1 MTDDQAAPAADQG
14 SRNLFLRVMA
24 ALILAPAAI
33 AIAWLGVW
41 LWTTLVT
48 LAAIGLYVEWLM
60 IVGMAR
66 ETRVVTSGAVALAV
80 SGLCFAAGR
89 IDASLLALALGLAAV
104 ALLAP
109 QRRSWTATGF
119 FYAAAAQMASELV
132 RLDQTYGFVA
142 LMLVLL
148 VVWVTDIGGYFAGRG
163 IGGPKLWPRVSPRKT
178 WAGAVG
184 GFAASLVVAAGFA
197 AFGLGKTGPLLL
209 LGAVLSIASQLGDLF
224 ESAVKRRFGVKDSS
238 HIIPGHGGLMD
249 RLDGFVAAV
258 VAAAIFGFCG
268 VAWMASAAVLWFGE
282 GMSAVPLRNS
292 KAAASAVRAITVLG
306 ATGSIGDSTMD
317 LLRASRDRYQV
328 EALTA
333 HTNVQ
338 GLAKL
343 AKEFGARFAA
353 IADPGRLGELKDALA
368 GTGIE
373 CGAGESAVIEAAARP
388 ADWVMAAVSGAAGLK
403 PALAAVDRGA
413 TVALANKECLVCA
426 GDFFMQ
432 RAAKAGACILPADS
446 EHNALFQALGS
457 GNREELVRVIITA
470 SGGPFRTWAIADI
483 EQATLAQALKH
494 PNWSMGQK
502 ITIDSASMMNKGL
515 EVIEASYLFALTPD
529 EIDVLVHPQSII
541 HGMVEFSDR
550 SVVAQLG
557 APDMRT
563 PIAHCLGWPD
573 RIVGPATQLDL
584 AKIGQLTFEAPD
596 FDRFPALRLAYDA
609 LRTGRGAT
617 TVYNAANEVAV
628 AAFIGG
634 KIKFGAIARL
644 VEATMDAWIRSGN
657 LAPMTSADDAI
668 AVDHNARNKAAT
680 LLPQIALKAS

>member
-1 MTDDQAAPAADQG
+1 
-14 SRNLFLRVMA
+14 MA
-24 ALILAPAAI
+24 L
-33 AIAWLGVW
+33 
-41 LWTTLVT
+41 
-48 LAAIGLYVEWLM
+48 
-60 IVGMAR
+60 
-66 ETRVVTSGAVALAV
+66 
-80 SGLCFAAGR
+80 
-89 IDASLLALALGLAAV
+89 
-104 ALLAP
+104 
-109 QRRSWTATGF
+109 
-119 FYAAAAQMASELV
+119 
-132 RLDQTYGFVA
+132 
-142 LMLVLL
+142 
-148 VVWVTDIGGYFAGRG
+148 
-163 IGGPKLWPRVSPRKT
+163 
-178 WAGAVG
+178 
-184 GFAASLVVAAGFA
+184 
-197 AFGLGKTGPLLL
+197 
-209 LGAVLSIASQLGDLF
+209 
-224 ESAVKRRFGVKDSS
+224 
-238 HIIPGHGGLMD
+238 
-249 RLDGFVAAV
+249 
-258 VAAAIFGFCG
+258 
-268 VAWMASAAVLWFGE
+268 AAVLWFGE
-282 GMSAVPLRNS
+282 HMSAVPLRNN
-292 KAAASAVRAITVLG
+292 KTAASVRSVTVLG

-317 LLRASRDRYQV
+317 LLRAARDRYRV

-333 HTNVQ
+333 NGNVEA
-338 GLAKL
+338 LAKL
-343 AKEFGARFAA
+343 AREFDARFVA
-353 IADPGRLGELKDALA
+353 IADPGRLAELKEALA
-368 GTGIE
+368 GTRTE
-373 CGAGESAVIEAAARP
+373 CGAGESAIIEAAARP

-470 SGGPFRTWAIADI
+470 SGGPFRTWAPADI

-529 EIDVLVHPQSII
+529 EIDVLVHPQSIV

-573 RIVGPATQLDL
+573 RIKGPAARLDL

-596 FDRFPALRLAYDA
+596 FERFPGLRLAYES

-617 TVYNAANEVAV
+617 TVFNAANEVAV
-628 AAFIGG
+628 AAFIAG

-644 VEATMDAWIRSGN
+644 VEATIEAFIRSGN
-657 LAPMTSADDAI
+657 FAPLTSADDAI

>member
-1 MTDDQAAPAADQG
+1 MAGCWIVSTD
-14 SRNLFLRVMA
+14 S
-24 ALILAPAAI
+24 
-33 AIAWLGVW
+33 
-41 LWTTLVT
+41 
-48 LAAIGLYVEWLM
+48 
-60 IVGMAR
+60 
-66 ETRVVTSGAVALAV
+66 
-80 SGLCFAAGR
+80 
-89 IDASLLALALGLAAV
+89 
-104 ALLAP
+104 
-109 QRRSWTATGF
+109 
-119 FYAAAAQMASELV
+119 
-132 RLDQTYGFVA
+132 
-142 LMLVLL
+142 
-148 VVWVTDIGGYFAGRG
+148 
-163 IGGPKLWPRVSPRKT
+163 SPRSC
-178 WAGAVG
+178 W
-184 GFAASLVVAAGFA
+184 
-197 AFGLGKTGPLLL
+197 
-209 LGAVLSIASQLGDLF
+209 
-224 ESAVKRRFGVKDSS
+224 RRFS
-238 HIIPGHGGLMD
+238 
-249 RLDGFVAAV
+249 
-258 VAAAIFGFCG
+258 GFCG
-268 VAWMASAAVLWFGE
+268 AVWMASAAVLWFGE
-282 GMSAVPLRNS
+282 NMSAVPLRNS
-292 KAAASAVRAITVLG
+292 KAAASAVRAVTVLG

-317 LLRASRDRYQV
+317 LLRAARDRYQV

-353 IADPGRLGELKDALA
+353 IADSGRLTELKDALA

-470 SGGPFRTWAIADI
+470 SGRPFRTWAAADI

-515 EVIEASYLFALTPD
+515 EVIEASYLFALSAD

-557 APDMRT
+557 APDMRI

-573 RIVGPATQLDL
+573 RIVGPSARLDL

-596 FDRFPALRLAYDA
+596 FERFPGLWLAYEA

-617 TVYNAANEVAV
+617 TVFNAANEVAV
-628 AAFIGG
+628 AAFIAGQ
-634 KIKFGAIARL
+634 IKFGSIARL
-644 VEATMDAWIRSGN
+644 VEATINDWIRAGN
-657 LAPMTSADDAI
+657 LPPLSSADDAI
-668 AVDHNARNKAAT
+668 AVDHNARNRAAA